1 MQDIVIFIE
10 CPGRTSSLL
19 SEGNND
25 PEIESPFASRGKG
38 HVRRLWKYILEFKM
52 FLGENVLTTE
62 QANENLTSWNFVF
75 AYLNEGAQN
84 RGWKEAKEI
93 LE

>member
-25 PEIESPFASRGKG
+25 PEIESPFASRVERARQTVMKIYS
-38 HVRRLWKYILEFKM
+38 RIQ
-52 FLGENVLTTE
+52 NVPGVE
-62 QANENLTSWNFVF
+62 VPP
-75 AYLNEGAQN
+75 
-84 RGWKEAKEI
+84 
-93 LE
+93 